1 MPGMNLAEMF
11 AQNQGNGFSGNY
23 NYQPSL
29 RPMQAN
35 PLAQGVQA
43 GNPKGTATLGGIDA
57 AMAKR
62 GSQDNNAQ
70 RLSSAGESSGVA
82 FKHDNDG
89 HATGSSAFDTL
100 DGYMKKAGL
109 NSFQTQFFSRMVESG
124 MPEVMI
130 EASIKTAGDR
140 FGAEV
145 HAELQDGYEKL
156 AIAAIAKPVLGWLGR
171 TGSKAL
177 GNYAREGVKATGKG
191 AFGQAGSVAPV
202 AASGL
207 RGAAQGTANAAR
219 SAAKRVVGNTAQTG
233 VKGTGRGAFGQAGSV
248 PARSA
253 TGLTRAAQGLGN
265 YIGAPSLQ
273 AVGRKG
279 FGEGAKQYAKG
290 LAKNMSGRATTGGVF
305 GAIDPNNEYMGGD
318 ESTLANIAGG
328 MGMGIFGGKGGQRIM
343 RRGAAGQAL
352 GGISDLAGLTDNA
365 ATVGRYG
372 GMLSPNRISSI
383 PGLSGMASRVGTG
396 EAKMLPAIARKLGL
410 QGMGKA
416 TTNREF
422 AQQLVKTP
430 LSSGYTQT
438 GKGNLGLLDSA
449 DPFNQI
455 FRGAGAAMRGGKNML
470 ANTNPALAAAG
481 TTAAIGVPTAM
492 YGVNKMNEMG
502 NLGQQTADN
511 ANQVLLNANNQI
523 NDLIQSTDQQVREA
537 TKPENLAIVGKH
549 MMQDPEVQSQVND
562 LASGAFGN
570 FMQNAGTGVLG
581 AVENFLGE
589 DAASFLQKHWPL
601 LLAGAAG
608 IGGGA
613 LMGGG
618 TGALLGGVA
627 MPLAMMMAQESGMFG
642 GGEDQ
647 QQQEGSQYQSP
658 VAVPGSVSVEGPEG
672 MRSELEA
679 NSGQYPSGQYPDEG
693 LLTGNAPV
701 APRNPTFAGVP
712 PSGS

>member
-1 MPGMNLAEMF
+1 MPGMNIAEMF
-11 AQNQGNGFSGNY
+11 AQNQGNAFSGSRPY
-23 NYQPSL
+23 NYQPTL
-29 RPMQAN
+29 KPMQAN

-62 GSQDNNAQ
+62 GSQDNSAQ
-70 RLSSAGESSGVA
+70 RLSSAGESSGVK

-89 HATGSSAFDTL
+89 HATGASAFDTL

-124 MPEVMI
+124 MPDVMI
-130 EASIKTAGDR
+130 EASIKAAGDR

-156 AIAAIAKPVLGWLGR
+156 AFGAIAKPIIGGIANLGR
-171 TGSKAL
+171 KAL
-177 GNYAREGVKATGKG
+177 GNYAREGVKATGRG
-191 AFGQAGSVAPV
+191 AFGQGGSVAPV

-207 RGAAQGTANAAR
+207 RGAAQSTANATR
-219 SAAKRVVGNTAQTG
+219 GAAKRLVGNQAQAG
-233 VKGTGRGAFGQAGSV
+233 VKGTGSGAFGQGGSV

-273 AVGRKG
+273 TAGNKG
-279 FGEGAKQYAKG
+279 FREGAKQYAKG
-290 LAKNMSGRATTGGVF
+290 LTKNMGGRAATGGVF

-318 ESTLANIAGG
+318 ESTLGNIAAG
-328 MGMGIFGGKGGQRIM
+328 MGMGIFGGTGGQRLM

-352 GGISDLAGLTDNA
+352 GSVTDMAGLTDNA
-365 ATVGRYG
+365 SSVGRYG
-372 GMLSPNRISSI
+372 GMLAPNRLSSI

-410 QGMGKA
+410 QGAGSA
-416 TTNREF
+416 TTNREL
-422 AQQLVKTP
+422 AQGLVRTP
-430 LSSGYTQT
+430 LSTGYNAT
-438 GKGNLGLLDSA
+438 GKGNLGLLDA
-449 DPFNQI
+449 VDPANQL
-455 FRGAGAAMRGGKNML
+455 FRAGGAAVRGGKNML

-492 YGVNKMNEMG
+492 YGVNKMNDMS

-511 ANQVLLNANNQI
+511 ANQVLLNANSQI
-523 NDLIQSTDQQVREA
+523 NDLIQSTDQQVRNA
-537 TKPENLAIVGKH
+537 VRPENLAEVGKH
-549 MMQDPEVQSQVND
+549 MMQDPEVQTQVNE
-562 LASGAFGN
+562 LASGAFGR
-570 FMQNAGTGVLG
+570 FMDNAGTGVLG

-589 DAASFLQKHWPL
+589 DAAGFLQQHWPL

-608 IGGGA
+608 LGGGA

-627 MPLAMMMAQESGMFG
+627 APLALMMAQESGMFG
-642 GGEDQ
+642 GGEEEG

-658 VAVPGSVSVEGPEG
+658 VAVPGSAAIEGPEG

-679 NSGQYPSGQYPDEG
+679 NQMQAPANVNAAQQYPVSSKMLVD
-693 LLTGNAPV
+693 
-701 APRNPTFAGVP
+701 
-712 PSGS
+712 

>member
-1 MPGMNLAEMF
+1 
-11 AQNQGNGFSGNY
+11 
-23 NYQPSL
+23 
-29 RPMQAN
+29 
-35 PLAQGVQA
+35 GVQQ
-43 GNPKGTATLGGIDA
+43 GNPKGSATLGGIDA

-70 RLSSAGESSGVA
+70 RLSSAGESSGVK
-82 FKHDNDG
+82 FKHDDAG
-89 HATGSSAFDTL
+89 HATGASAFDTL

-109 NSFQTQFFSRMVESG
+109 NSFQTQFFSRMIESG

-130 EASIKTAGDR
+130 EAAVKTAGDR

-156 AIAAIAKPVLGWLGR
+156 ANVSVGRAILGGIGSL
-171 TGSKAL
+171 GSKLL
-177 GNYAREGVKATGKG
+177 GNYAKEGVKATGRG
-191 AFGQAGSVAPV
+191 AFGQAASVAPV

-207 RGAAQGTANAAR
+207 RGAAQTTANAAR

-233 VKGTGRGAFGQAGSV
+233 VKGTGSGAFGQAGSA

-290 LAKNMSGRATTGGVF
+290 LTKNIGGRAATGGVF

-318 ESTLANIAGG
+318 ESTLGNIAAG
-328 MGMGIFGGKGGQRIM
+328 MGMGIFGGKGGQRMM
-343 RRGAAGQAL
+343 RRGAGGQAL
-352 GGISDLAGLTDNA
+352 GGVSDMAGLTDNA

-372 GMLSPNRISSI
+372 GMLAPNRLSSI

-410 QGMGKA
+410 QRAGSA
-416 TTNREF
+416 TTNREL
-422 AQQLVKTP
+422 AQRLVSTP
-430 LSSGYTQT
+430 LSTGYNAT
-438 GKGNLGLLDSA
+438 GKGNLGLLDSV
-449 DPFNQI
+449 DPTNQL
-455 FRGAGAAMRGGKNML
+455 FRAGGAAIRGGKNMV

-492 YGVNKMNEMG
+492 YGVGKMNEMG

-523 NDLIQSTDQQVREA
+523 NDLVASTGKQIEDA
-537 TKPENLAIVGKH
+537 TKPENMASTFKH
-549 MMQDPEVQSQVND
+549 MMKDPEVKSQVND
-562 LASGAFGN
+562 LASGAFGS

-589 DAASFLQKHWPL
+589 DAASFLQEHWPV

-613 LMGGG
+613 LLGGG

-627 MPLAMMMAQESGMFG
+627 TPLALMMAQESGMFG

-647 QQQEGSQYQSP
+647 QQQQQEGPQYQSP
-658 VAVPGSVSVEGPEG
+658 VAVPGSVSVGGPEG

-679 NSGQYPSGQYPDEG
+679 NSGQNWRSG
-693 LLTGNAPV
+693 PV
-701 APRNPTFAGVP
+701 DDHTFAGVT